1 MTMEAIELTP
11 IPQRDWRLRV
21 SMALTV
27 GWLVL
32 GFVYISNII
41 GWTQFV
47 TQQAPALGS
56 FLEGA
61 FAPLAFLW
69 LVVGFFLQQQQLQ
82 DNTRTIQL
90 QLDEM
95 RRAADLAEIQARAI
109 AANEM
114 HARQD
119 TFLRVNE
126 LISAQ
131 LGMIAGFLV
140 TSYALG
146 MDEDVADLWRRQGRG
161 ESAAFSLEIIRICLP
176 RTVEPAEFLYGSE
189 IRAGHTTRFIR
200 SFERLLAAAA
210 SCDND
215 GMIADALRE
224 GPHGRV
230 YRLATENRPASP
242 TA

>member
-1 MTMEAIELTP
+1 MTIEAIELSP
-11 IPQRDWRLRV
+11 VPQRDWRLRA
-21 SMALTV
+21 SMAVTV

-41 GWTQFV
+41 GWTEFA

-109 AANEM
+109 AANEI
-114 HARQD
+114 HSRQD

-140 TSYALG
+140 TSYAMG

-161 ESAAFSLEIIRICLP
+161 ESAAFSLEIIRLCLP
-176 RTVEPAEFLYGSE
+176 RTVEPAEYFYGSE
-189 IRAGHTTRFIR
+189 IRANHTTRFIR

-210 SCDND
+210 SCDAE
-215 GMIADALRE
+215 GMIEDALRE

-230 YRLATENRPASP
+230 YRLATENRPAST